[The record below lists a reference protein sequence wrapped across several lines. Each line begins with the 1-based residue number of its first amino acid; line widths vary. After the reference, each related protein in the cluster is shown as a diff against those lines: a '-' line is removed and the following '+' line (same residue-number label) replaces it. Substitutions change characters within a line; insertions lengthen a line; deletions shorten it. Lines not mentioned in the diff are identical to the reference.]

1 MTNDLID
8 AGLAALAFS
17 RQALL
22 GMFDS
27 LPEDKLLHQPCPD
40 ANHAMWI
47 LGHLACADEYFMNK
61 VADRPFNKMEAWKDK
76 FFIRSKPTTS
86 AADYPPIAEVKE
98 TLANNREALI
108 SCFGKMDEAKLRSPL
123 PEDMQDFAP
132 SHTALIPTIAWHEG
146 MHTGQ
151 LSVIRK
157 SLSLPPVFG

>member
-8 AGLAALAFS
+8 AGLAALGFS

-22 GMFDS
+22 AMIDA
-27 LPEDKLLHQPCPD
+27 LPEDKLLHQPCQG

-61 VADRPFNKMEAWKDK
+61 IDGRPFNKFEDWQGK
-76 FFIRSKPTTS
+76 FFMNSKPTTNT
-86 AADYPPIAEVKE
+86 ADYPPVAEVKE

-108 SCFGKMDEAKLRSPL
+108 SCFKKMDEAKLRSPL
-123 PEDMQDFAP
+123 PEEIQTFAP
-132 SHTALIPTIAWHEG
+132 THAALIPTIAWHEA
-146 MHTGQ
+146 MHIGQ
-151 LSVIRK
+151 LSVVRK